1 MLSLD
6 KIELLFNHLLEE
18 GEVKVFQMEELC
30 PKKYY
35 TLGDRAWNH
44 LFGTDK
50 HHIEAVIIIRVD
62 WFVNGNH
69 YVQAIAPDS
78 LPYDLEGTVE
88 IIKKY
93 AEQFKK
99 ARRIKEDFS

>member
-6 KIELLFNHLLEE
+6 KIEQLFKVLLED
-18 GEVKVFQMEELC
+18 GEVKVLQMEELA
-30 PKKYY
+30 PEKYY
-35 TLGDRAWNH
+35 TLGDKAWNY

-50 HHIEAVIIIRVD
+50 HHIQAVINIRVD

-69 YVQAIAPDS
+69 YVTAIAPDS
-78 LPYDLEGTVE
+78 LPYDVEEIVE

-93 AEQFKK
+93 AEQLKK
-99 ARRIKEDFS
+99 ARRIKEDF